1 MSEQKSSHDDPIAH
15 KIWLDSSRCRPTAQQ
30 HNLKQE
36 KPAKTYLRFYYEGI
50 PKMTTVQQRYQ
61 PDSGEDEDKV
71 LIPEQ
76 EPDYNKIENVADN
89 YRIEEPISRNEQIDN
104 RNLPPPVG
112 FKTL

>member
-1 MSEQKSSHDDPIAH
+1 
-15 KIWLDSSRCRPTAQQ
+15 
-30 HNLKQE
+30 
-36 KPAKTYLRFYYEGI
+36 
-50 PKMTTVQQRYQ
+50 MTTVQQRYQ

-104 RNLPPPVG
+104 RNLPPPLDSRHCDTIKYIQYAG
-112 FKTL
+112 